1 MLSIRSIGRRRPRPC
16 HDIPVAAL
24 AGALAGLALALL
36 FGADLGA
43 ALAHGWESVVL
54 PAFQTLNLS
63 GFATCL

>member
-1 MLSIRSIGRRRPRPC
+1 MTSQSTTSDRRSR
-16 HDIPVAAL
+16 VAAL